1 MGTKIQKMF
10 FVKFIFSTFFILISS
25 YSFSQNHNKIEV
37 DLERVKKDIIDLQKF
52 VYQNNSP
59 NTVELKNQDLEQI
72 NNQIQLLIE
81 KFNSFEKQIKDMK
94 DDIANLYQ
102 LYTTPQFDQNKSISS
117 SNELTIDES
126 SSNLVLEKTNDTE
139 SLEEFTITEPKFEN
153 EISTE
158 VKEDLPEQTL
168 GELSISS
175 LEEQEFINLEPTEE
189 GLATLSE
196 LESLLEE
203 KDIENNKPKI
213 NVEAQLQLAKQNLS
227 SLENQKAI
235 ESLLLIIDSNT
246 DNRELL
252 SEAYYLLGRTNFIE
266 NNIINSVKFF
276 GIRHRDFPEIIRFKG
291 ENYFW
296 LGRSLFGIGDQEN
309 GCLIME
315 DIIFSDEYLN
325 NSDVI
330 EDSKVLQAE
339 QECGL
344 IIN

>member
-1 MGTKIQKMF
+1 MF
-10 FVKFIFSTFFILISS
+10 FVKIISSTFFIFLSS

-59 NTVELKNQDLEQI
+59 NTFESNYEDLENI
-72 NNQIQLLIE
+72 NNQIQLLLE
-81 KFNSFEKQIKDMK
+81 KFDSFEKQIKDMK
-94 DDIANLYQ
+94 EDIANLYQ
-102 LYTTPQFDQNKSISS
+102 LYTSPQFDQNKSISS

-126 SSNLVLEKTNDTE
+126 SSNIVAEKSNDTDQ
-139 SLEEFTITEPKFEN
+139 LDEFEITNSDIQNEN
-153 EISTE
+153 LSEIE
-158 VKEDLPEQTL
+158 EDLPEQTL
-168 GELSISS
+168 GKLSISS
-175 LEEQEFINLEPTEE
+175 LEKQEIINLEPSEE
-189 GLATLSE
+189 GLATLTE
-196 LESLLEE
+196 LEDLLEARE
-203 KDIENNKPKI
+203 MELNKPKI
-213 NVEAQLQLAKQNLS
+213 NVEVQLKLAKQSLA

-235 ESLLLIIDSNT
+235 ESLLLIIDSDS
-246 DNRELL
+246 DNNEML

-266 NNIINSVKFF
+266 NNIIDSVKYF
-276 GIRHRDFPEIIRFKG
+276 GIRHRDFSEINRFKA

-325 NSDVI
+325 SSEVI
-330 EDSKVLQAE
+330 QDSKALQAE

>member
-1 MGTKIQKMF
+1 MF
-10 FVKFIFSTFFILISS
+10 FVKIVFSTFFIFISS

-37 DLERVKKDIIDLQKF
+37 ELERVKKDIIDLQKF

-59 NTVELKNQDLEQI
+59 NTINTNNQDLDAI
-72 NNQIQLLIE
+72 NNQIKLMLE
-81 KFNSFEKQIKDMK
+81 KFDALEKQIKDMK

-102 LYTTPQFDQNKSISS
+102 LYTSPQFDQNKSISS

-126 SSNLVLEKTNDTE
+126 SSNLVTEKSNDSEPLKEFEITKSDIQNENISETN
-139 SLEEFTITEPKFEN
+139 
-153 EISTE
+153 
-158 VKEDLPEQTL
+158 EDLPEQTL
-168 GELSISS
+168 GKLTISS
-175 LEEQEFINLEPTEE
+175 LEEQEIINLEPSEE
-189 GLATLSE
+189 GLAMLSE
-196 LESLLEE
+196 LEGLIKQKE
-203 KDIENNKPKI
+203 IELNKPEV
-213 NVEAQLQLAKQNLS
+213 NVEIQLQLAKQSLA

-235 ESLLLIIDSNT
+235 ENLLLIIESDSN
-246 DNRELL
+246 NKEML

-266 NNIINSVKFF
+266 NNIIDSVKYF
-276 GIRHRDFPEIIRFKG
+276 GIRHRDFSEIIKFKA

-315 DIIFSDEYLN
+315 DIIFSNEYLN
-325 NSDVI
+325 NTEVI
-330 EDSKVLQAE
+330 EDSKALQTD

>member
-1 MGTKIQKMF
+1 MF
-10 FVKFIFSTFFILISS
+10 FVKTIFSILFILFGSH
-25 YSFSQNHNKIEV
+25 SFSQNHNKIEV

-59 NTVELKNQDLEQI
+59 EAVDSNNQDLKKI
-72 NNQIQLLIE
+72 NNQIQLLLE
-81 KFNSFEKQIKDMK
+81 KFDSFEKQIKDMK

-102 LYTTPQFDQNKSISS
+102 LYTSPQFDQNKSISS

-126 SSNLVLEKTNDTE
+126 SSNIVTEKSNDT
-139 SLEEFTITEPKFEN
+139 SDQLEEFEITNSDIQNEN
-153 EISTE
+153 LSE

-168 GELSISS
+168 GKLSISS
-175 LEEQEFINLEPTEE
+175 LEEQQIINTEPSEE
-189 GLATLSE
+189 GLATLTE
-196 LESLLEE
+196 LDGLLEE
-203 KDIENNKPKI
+203 REIELNKPKI
-213 NVEAQLQLAKQNLS
+213 NVEIQLQIAKQSLA

-235 ESLLLIIDSNT
+235 ENLLLIIESDSN
-246 DNRELL
+246 NNEML

-266 NNIINSVKFF
+266 NNIIDSVKYF
-276 GIRHRDFPEIIRFKG
+276 GIRHRDFSEIIKFKA

-315 DIIFSDEYLN
+315 DIIFSSEYLN
-325 NSDVI
+325 NTEVV
-330 EDSKVLQAE
+330 EDSKALQTE

-344 IIN
+344 IID

>member
-1 MGTKIQKMF
+1 MF
-10 FVKFIFSTFFILISS
+10 FVKFVFSTFFIFISS

-37 DLERVKKDIIDLQKF
+37 DLERAKKDIIDLQKF

-59 NTVELKNQDLEQI
+59 NTVDSNNQDLEKI
-72 NNQIQLLIE
+72 NDQIQLLLE
-81 KFNSFEKQIKDMK
+81 KFDSFEKQIKDMK

-102 LYTTPQFDQNKSISS
+102 LYTSPQFQQNKSIPSP
-117 SNELTIDES
+117 NELTIDES
-126 SSNLVLEKTNDTE
+126 SSNIVTEKSNDIKI
-139 SLEEFTITEPKFEN
+139 LEEFEITNSDIQNEN
-153 EISTE
+153 LSEAI
-158 VKEDLPEQTL
+158 EDLPEQTL
-168 GELSISS
+168 GTLSISS
-175 LEEQEFINLEPTEE
+175 LEEQVTINLEPTEE

-196 LESLLEE
+196 LEVLLEE
-203 KDIENNKPKI
+203 KEIDLNKPKI
-213 NVEAQLQLAKQNLS
+213 NEEAQLQLAKQSLA

-235 ESLLLIIDSNT
+235 ESLLLIIESDS
-246 DNRELL
+246 DNKDIL

-266 NNIINSVKFF
+266 NNIIDSVKYF

-296 LGRSLFGIGDQEN
+296 LGRSLFGIGDHEN

-325 NSDVI
+325 NIVII
-330 EDSKVLQAE
+330 EDSKALQAE

>member
-1 MGTKIQKMF
+1 MF
-10 FVKFIFSTFFILISS
+10 FFKTIFSTFFIFLSS

-59 NTVELKNQDLEQI
+59 NTVDLNNQDLEKI
-72 NNQIQLLIE
+72 NNQIQLLLE
-81 KFNSFEKQIKDMK
+81 KFDSFEEQIKDMK

-102 LYTTPQFDQNKSISS
+102 LYTSPQFDQNKSISS

-126 SSNLVLEKTNDTE
+126 SSNIVTEKSNDT
-139 SLEEFTITEPKFEN
+139 SDQLEEFEITNSDIQNEN
-153 EISTE
+153 LSE

-168 GELSISS
+168 GKLSISS
-175 LEEQEFINLEPTEE
+175 LEEQEIINIEPSEE

-196 LESLLEE
+196 LEVLLEKKE
-203 KDIENNKPKI
+203 IDLNKPKI
-213 NVEAQLQLAKQNLS
+213 NVEVQLQLAKQSLA
-227 SLENQKAI
+227 SLENKKAI
-235 ESLLLIIDSNT
+235 ESLLLIIDSDTN
-246 DNRELL
+246 NKELL

-266 NNIINSVKFF
+266 NNIIDSVKYF
-276 GIRHRDFPEIIRFKG
+276 GIRHRDFSEINRFKA
-291 ENYFW
+291 ENYLW

-325 NSDVI
+325 NSEVI
-330 EDSKVLQAE
+330 QDSKALQAE

>member
-1 MGTKIQKMF
+1 MLFAKIILSSF
-10 FVKFIFSTFFILISS
+10 FIFLSS

-59 NTVELKNQDLEQI
+59 NNAEPNSQDLEKI
-72 NNQIQLLIE
+72 DNQIQLLIE
-81 KFNSFEKQIKDMK
+81 KFDSFEKQIKDMK

-102 LYTTPQFDQNKSISS
+102 LYTSPQFDKNKSISP

-126 SSNLVLEKTNDTE
+126 SSNLVTEKSNDIE
-139 SLEEFTITEPKFEN
+139 PLEEFEITSSDIQNEN
-153 EISTE
+153 LLE

-168 GELSISS
+168 GKLSISS
-175 LEEQEFINLEPTEE
+175 LEEQEIINLEPSEE
-189 GLATLSE
+189 GLATLTE
-196 LESLLEE
+196 LEGLLEE
-203 KDIENNKPKI
+203 REIELNKPKI
-213 NVEAQLQLAKQNLS
+213 NVEVQLQLAKQNLA

-235 ESLLLIIDSNT
+235 ESLLLIIDSDS
-246 DNRELL
+246 DNEEML

-266 NNIINSVKFF
+266 NNMIDSVKYF
-276 GIRHRDFPEIIRFKG
+276 GIRHRDFSEIYRFKA

-325 NSDVI
+325 NSEVI
-330 EDSKVLQAE
+330 EDSKALQAE

>member
-1 MGTKIQKMF
+1 MF
-10 FVKFIFSTFFILISS
+10 FSKIIFLIIFIFLNS
-25 YSFSQNHNKIEV
+25 YSFSQDHNKIEV

-52 VYQNNSP
+52 VYQNNSHTTIEP
-59 NTVELKNQDLEQI
+59 NNQDLEII
-72 NNQIQLLIE
+72 NNQINKLLE
-81 KFNSFEKQIKDMK
+81 NFESFEKQIKDMK

-102 LYTTPQFDQNKSISS
+102 LYTSPQFDQNKSVSS

-126 SSNLVLEKTNDTE
+126 SSNLVTEKSNDTI
-139 SLEEFTITEPKFEN
+139 SLGQFEITNSDIQNEN
-153 EISTE
+153 LSE
-158 VKEDLPEQTL
+158 VKEDLPKQTL

-175 LEEQEFINLEPTEE
+175 LEEQEIIKLEPGEE
-189 GLATLSE
+189 SPNALSE
-196 LESLLEE
+196 TESLLEE
-203 KDIENNKPKI
+203 KEIEPNKPKI
-213 NVEAQLQLAKQNLS
+213 NVKNQLQLAKQSLA

-235 ESLLLIIDSNT
+235 ESLLLIIDSDS
-246 DNRELL
+246 DNEEIL
-252 SEAYYLLGRTNFIE
+252 SETYYLLGRTSFIE
-266 NNIINSVKFF
+266 NNIIDSVKYF
-276 GIRHRDFPEIIRFKG
+276 GIRHRDFSEIDRFKS

-325 NSDVI
+325 NPDVI
-330 EDSKVLQAE
+330 EDAKSLQAE

>member
-1 MGTKIQKMF
+1 MF
-10 FVKFIFSTFFILISS
+10 FVKIVFSALLISISS

-37 DLERVKKDIIDLQKF
+37 DLERAKKDIIDLQKF

-59 NTVELKNQDLEQI
+59 NTLDSNNQDLEKI
-72 NNQIQLLIE
+72 NNQILLLLE

-102 LYTTPQFDQNKSISS
+102 LYTSPQFDQNKSISS

-126 SSNLVLEKTNDTE
+126 SSNLVTEKSNDIKT
-139 SLEEFTITEPKFEN
+139 LEEFEITNDEIPSEN
-153 EISTE
+153 LSE
-158 VKEDLPEQTL
+158 VNEDLPEQTL
-168 GELSISS
+168 GKLSITS
-175 LEEQEFINLEPTEE
+175 LEDQKIINLEPTEE
-189 GLATLSE
+189 GLATLAE
-196 LESLLEE
+196 LEFILEE
-203 KDIENNKPKI
+203 NEIELNKPKI
-213 NVEAQLQLAKQNLS
+213 NEELQLQLAKQSLA

-235 ESLLLIIDSNT
+235 ESLLLIIESDT
-246 DNRELL
+246 DNREML
-252 SEAYYLLGRTNFIE
+252 SEVYYLLGRTNFIE
-266 NNIINSVKFF
+266 NNIIDSVKFF
-276 GIRHRDFPEIIRFKG
+276 GIRHRDYPEISRFKG

-325 NSDVI
+325 NPDVI
-330 EDSKVLQAE
+330 EDSKTLQAK

>member
-1 MGTKIQKMF
+1 MF
-10 FVKFIFSTFFILISS
+10 FVKIILSTFFIFVSS

-59 NTVELKNQDLEQI
+59 ETVNSNNQDLEKI
-72 NNQIQLLIE
+72 NNQIQLLLE
-81 KFNSFEKQIKDMK
+81 KSDSFEKQIKDVK
-94 DDIANLYQ
+94 DDITNLYQ
-102 LYTTPQFDQNKSISS
+102 LYTSPQFDQNKSISS

-126 SSNLVLEKTNDTE
+126 SSNIVTEKSNE
-139 SLEEFTITEPKFEN
+139 IKPLEEFEITDYVIQNEN
-153 EISTE
+153 IS
-158 VKEDLPEQTL
+158 EDKVELPEQTL
-168 GELSISS
+168 GKLSISS
-175 LEEQEFINLEPTEE
+175 LEEQEIINLEPSAE

-203 KDIENNKPKI
+203 RDIELNKPKI
-213 NVEAQLQLAKQNLS
+213 NLEVQLQLAKQ
-227 SLENQKAI
+227 SLASLDNQKAI
-235 ESLLLIIDSNT
+235 ESLLLIIDSDS
-246 DNRELL
+246 DNKEML

-266 NNIINSVKFF
+266 NNIIDSVKYF
-276 GIRHRDFPEIIRFKG
+276 GIRHRDFSEINRFKA

-325 NSDVI
+325 NPEVI
-330 EDSKVLQAE
+330 EDSKALQAD

>member
-1 MGTKIQKMF
+1 MF
-10 FVKFIFSTFFILISS
+10 FVKFIFSTLFIFISS

-52 VYQNNSP
+52 VYQNNSL
-59 NTVELKNQDLEQI
+59 NTVDSKNQDLEQI
-72 NNQIQLLIE
+72 QLLLE
-81 KFNSFEKQIKDMK
+81 KISSFEKQIKDMK

-102 LYTTPQFDQNKSISS
+102 LYTSPKLDQNKSISS

-126 SSNLVLEKTNDTE
+126 SSNLVTEKSNDNE
-139 SLEEFTITEPKFEN
+139 PLEEFTITEFEFEN
-153 EISTE
+153 ELSSE
-158 VKEDLPEQTL
+158 VNEDLPEQTL
-168 GELSISS
+168 GKLSISS
-175 LEEQEFINLEPTEE
+175 LEEQEIINLEPSEE

-196 LESLLEE
+196 LDGLLKE
-203 KDIENNKPKI
+203 KEIEFNRPKI
-213 NVEAQLQLAKQNLS
+213 NIEAQLQLAKQSLA

-235 ESLLLIIDSNT
+235 ESLLLIIDSDT
-246 DNRELL
+246 ENREML

-266 NNIINSVKFF
+266 NNIIDSVKFF
-276 GIRHRDFPEIIRFKG
+276 GIRHRDFPEITRFKG

-315 DIIFSDEYLN
+315 DIIFSDNYLN
-325 NSDVI
+325 NPDVI
-330 EDSKVLQAE
+330 EDSKVLQSE

>member
-1 MGTKIQKMF
+1 MLFAKIILSSF
-10 FVKFIFSTFFILISS
+10 FIFLSS

-59 NTVELKNQDLEQI
+59 NNAESNSQDLEKI
-72 NNQIQLLIE
+72 DNQIQLLIE
-81 KFNSFEKQIKDMK
+81 KFDSFEKQIKDMK

-102 LYTTPQFDQNKSISS
+102 LYTSPQFDKNKSISP

-126 SSNLVLEKTNDTE
+126 SSNLVTEKSNDIE
-139 SLEEFTITEPKFEN
+139 PLEEFEITSSDIQNEN
-153 EISTE
+153 LLE

-168 GELSISS
+168 GKLSISS
-175 LEEQEFINLEPTEE
+175 LEEQEIINLEPSEE
-189 GLATLSE
+189 GLATLTE
-196 LESLLEE
+196 LEGLLEE
-203 KDIENNKPKI
+203 REIELNKPKI
-213 NVEAQLQLAKQNLS
+213 NVEVQLQLAKQNLA

-235 ESLLLIIDSNT
+235 ESLLLIIDSDS
-246 DNRELL
+246 DNEEML

-266 NNIINSVKFF
+266 NNMIDSVKYF
-276 GIRHRDFPEIIRFKG
+276 GIRHRDFSEIYRLKA

-325 NSDVI
+325 NSEVI
-330 EDSKVLQAE
+330 EDSKALQAE
-339 QECGL
+339 QDCGL